1 MESRRGFDNVKHE
14 KEKAIARFNRWRR
27 VVRLWQLFEVL
38 VVLGLI
44 SWSSGR
50 APAVL
55 KATGAYSVEFLSYY
69 LLNHHVVFLIGNA
82 IIVLLFMLCR
92 HNDVSVSGARDF
104 YDDYVKYSEAS
115 HQRETAPLP
124 PPRIVEDYNP
134 EAEESSGGDG
144 GDGGDVEKNL
154 VVRAQETETTSQCDD
169 VAAAIEEAKRQI
181 ERFQRTQSEKLKR
194 DISVRPRSRSELR
207 RSETDNRLETVC
219 FRSADASEIE
229 TLSNEEFRRRVDAF
243 IYKHWS
249 GRRLKQI
256 QYGEYENYRLTF

>member
-1 MESRRGFDNVKHE
+1 MEPRGGFDNVKHE
-14 KEKAIARFNRWRR
+14 KEKAVARFNRCRR

-55 KATGAYSVEFLSYY
+55 KATGAYFVEFLSYY
-69 LLNHHVVFLIGNA
+69 LFNHHVVFLIGNA
-82 IIVLLFMLCR
+82 IIVLLFMLFR
-92 HNDVSVSGARDF
+92 HNDASVSGAGDF

-115 HQRETAPLP
+115 NQRETAPLP
-124 PPRIVEDYNP
+124 PPRIVEESNP
-134 EAEESSGGDG
+134 EAEESGGGGGD
-144 GDGGDVEKNL
+144 DEKQL

-169 VAAAIEEAKRQI
+169 VAVAIEEAKRQI
-181 ERFQRTQSEKLKR
+181 EKFQRTQSEKLKR
-194 DISVRPRSRSELR
+194 EISVRPRSRSELR

-219 FRSADASEIE
+219 FSRSADASEIE

-243 IYKHWS
+243 IDKHWS

-256 QYGEYENYRLTF
+256 QYGEYQNYRLTF